1 MTSVKKQI
9 VVETSQQR
17 AFRTFTDGIDRWWP
31 REHHIGAS
39 PLERMILEPRAGG
52 RWYSICKD
60 GSETDVGKVIA
71 WEPPQRLVLAWQITA
86 RWQYDPAFS
95 TEIEVQFLAEGPR
108 RTRVELEH
116 RQLERYGAD
125 AETMK
130 KAFEADDAWAASL
143 QAFAGASARGKF
155 LMIYETTPEGLAR
168 AREHLPAHRDRLD
181 QFHARGTLLMAGP
194 VMDGSGRAFGV
205 FTSRQAAEDFI
216 AGDPFIVH
224 QVVTRW
230 TVADWNEVLF

>member
-31 REHHIGAS
+31 RDHHIGQS
-39 PLERMILEPRAGG
+39 PLERMIVEPRAGG

-60 GSETDVGKVIA
+60 GSEVDVGKVLA
-71 WEPPQRLVLAWQITA
+71 WEPPQRLVLSWQITA
-86 RWQYDPAFS
+86 QWQYDPAFS
-95 TEIEVQFLAEGPR
+95 TEVEIGFFAEGPR

-116 RQLERYGAD
+116 RQLERFGGD
-125 AETMK
+125 AETMQ
-130 KAFEADDAWAASL
+130 KAFDSDDAWVASL
-143 QAFAGASARGKF
+143 QGFAAAATRGKF

-168 AREHLPAHRDRLD
+168 AREHFVAHRDRLD
-181 QFHARGTLLMAGP
+181 QFCARGALLMAGP

-205 FTSRQAAEDFI
+205 FTSREAAEEFI

-224 QVVTRW
+224 QVVARW